1 MSPERQDAFQMVG
14 LKGEWYLVW
23 FSRHSGP
30 PSSAV
35 QPGSVASSP
44 AAHWDPHLD
53 CEGPGPLQGVPLGRE
68 LRPRALK
75 GFWKP
80 LMLSYVVVYSFT
92 VVLCVWWLNGWIWG
106 FSLARMLNLHCSTQS
121 CANSPPVTAAAISHT
136 WLSFGPWKLQ
146 LIGSFVT
153 QSC

>member
-1 MSPERQDAFQMVG
+1 MVG
-14 LKGEWYLVW
+14 LKGEWYLGW

-30 PSSAV
+30 PSSPV

-53 CEGPGPLQGVPLGRE
+53 CEGPGPSQGVPRGRE
-68 LRPRALK
+68 SHHRAVK
-75 GFWKP
+75 GFLEAINALVCNK
-80 LMLSYVVVYSFT
+80 VYSFT
-92 VVLCVWWLNGWIWG
+92 VVLWVWWLNGWIWG

-121 CANSPPVTAAAISHT
+121 CADSPPVTAAAISHT

-146 LIGSFVT
+146 LISSFVA